1 MPCAFR
7 DPPLMV
13 IHCALA
19 AQRAQEV
26 ARRAGSGGEGKKGE
40 GSVPY
45 VLAGEVER
53 DFEK

>member
-19 AQRAQEV
+19 AQRAKQV
-26 ARRAGSGGEGKKGE
+26 ASKAGGGCL
-40 GSVPY
+40 PY
-45 VLAGEVER
+45 ILAGTVL
-53 DFEK
+53 FTIHIYI

>member
-19 AQRAQEV
+19 AQRAEQV
-26 ARRAGSGGEGKKGE
+26 AQKVGGSRCL
-40 GSVPY
+40 PY
-45 VLAGEVER
+45 ILAGMSTV
-53 DFEK
+53 FSSLT